1 VNVRRRILALSGT
14 ALCGLVLTGCGSS
27 GDSTGSGAAGVDI
40 RATDTACE
48 LSGGTTLQPG
58 RTSFN
63 ITNSGSKVTEVYL
76 YGKAG
81 EAFTTVVSEVED
93 LAPGI
98 TREMTADLA
107 AGTYQLACKPGQTG
121 DGIRTTITVG
131 TAAQAATATGTGTG
145 TGTAVAREIPLSTDG
160 TKIGGLE
167 SASGTVGETIEFEL
181 TNGASGA
188 RNLEVKRPDGSV
200 AGEVEIAAGA
210 QGKLKLELTVA
221 GAWKVI
227 LEGAEPVIEQPFEVR

>member
-1 VNVRRRILALSGT
+1 MNVRRRTLALGGT
-14 ALCGLVLTGCGSS
+14 LLGGLALTGCGSS
-27 GDSTGSGAAGVDI
+27 ADSTAAGSAGVDI
-40 RATDTACE
+40 KATDTACD
-48 LSGGTTLQPG
+48 LSGSTTLQPG
-58 RTSFN
+58 RTSFK

-81 EAFTTVVSEVED
+81 DAFTTVVSEVED

-131 TAAQAATATGTGTG
+131 TAAQAATPTGTT
-145 TGTAVAREIPLSTDG
+145 TAVGREIPLSTDG

-188 RNLEVKRPDGSV
+188 RTLEVKRPDGSV
-200 AGEVEIAAGA
+200 AGEVAIAAGA
-210 QGKLKLELTVA
+210 QGKLRLELTVA

-227 LEGAEPVIEQPFEVR
+227 IEGATPELEQPFQVR

>member
-14 ALCGLVLTGCGSS
+14 LLCGLVLTGCGSS
-27 GDSTGSGAAGVDI
+27 GDSTGSGAAGVNI
-40 RATDTACE
+40 KATDTACE
-48 LSGGTTLQPG
+48 LSGSTTLQPG
-58 RTSFN
+58 KTSFN
-63 ITNSGSKVTEVYL
+63 VTNSGSKVTEVYL

-81 EAFTTVVSEVED
+81 DAFTTVVTEVED
-93 LAPGI
+93 IAPGI

-131 TAAQAATATGTGTG
+131 TAAQAATATGAA

-188 RNLEVKRPDGSV
+188 RTLEVKRPDGSV
-200 AGEVEIAAGA
+200 AGEVAIAAGA

-227 LEGAEPVIEQPFEVR
+227 IEGATPELEQPFQVR

>member
-1 VNVRRRILALSGT
+1 MNVRPRTLTLPATL
-14 ALCGLVLTGCGSS
+14 LCGLVLAGCGSS
-27 GDSTGSGAAGVDI
+27 GDDAATVEVK
-40 RATDTACE
+40 ATDTSCAP
-48 LSGGTTLQPG
+48 SSSTLQPG
-58 RTSFN
+58 KASFT

-81 EAFTTVVSEVED
+81 DAFTTVVSEVEN

-131 TAAQAATATGTGTG
+131 TEAQPATSTGAATAT
-145 TGTAVAREIPLSTDG
+145 AVGREIALSTDG
-160 TKIGGLE
+160 STIGGLE
-167 SASGTVGETIEFEL
+167 SASGSVGETIEFGL
-181 TNGASGA
+181 ANRANGA

-210 QGKLKLELTVA
+210 QGKLRLELTVA

-227 LEGAEPVIEQPFEVR
+227 LEGAEPAIEQPFEVR

>member
-1 VNVRRRILALSGT
+1 MNVRPRALALPAT
-14 ALCGLVLTGCGSS
+14 LLCGLVLAGCGSS
-27 GDSTGSGAAGVDI
+27 GDSTGSDAAAVEVK
-40 RATDTACE
+40 ATDTSCA
-48 LSGGTTLQPG
+48 LSSSTLQPG
-58 RTSFN
+58 KASFT

-81 EAFTTVVSEVED
+81 DAFTTVVSEVED

-107 AGTYQLACKPGQTG
+107 AGTYQVACKPGQTG

-131 TAAQAATATGTGTG
+131 TEAQPATSTGAATATTVG
-145 TGTAVAREIPLSTDG
+145 REIALSTDG
-160 TKIGGLE
+160 STIGGLE
-167 SASGTVGETIEFEL
+167 SASGSVGETIEFGL
-181 TNGASGA
+181 ANRANGA

-210 QGKLKLELTVA
+210 QGKLRLELTVA

-227 LEGAEPVIEQPFEVR
+227 LEGAEPAIEQPFEVR